1 MCIIFQALQ
10 SHKRCSDYHLTLTVQ
25 RCPSLLWHRSTS
37 LLVRHSPPM
46 VVAHQFCPPLARPAR
61 WLPPA
66 RRLQRMD
73 GKRATVRPSV
83 HPYGRILP
91 ILGIFKTKSSSIL
104 KMLQI
109 KWKRLPANVLLS
121 VCGPASSYLPPTHS
135 IFRAISIQWKLLF
148 QIMTHKSRQQ
158 VEMNR

>member
-83 HPYGRILP
+83 RLLP
-91 ILGIFKTKSSSIL
+91 TLGIFKMSCSI
-104 KMLQI
+104 KKELQI
-109 KWKRLPANVLLS
+109 TITSEKDSQQKCCCLSVVLLA
-121 VCGPASSYLPPTHS
+121 PTYLQPIASSE
-135 IFRAISIQWKLLF
+135 QF
-148 QIMTHKSRQQ
+148 QFNDNFCFKPWHTK
-158 VEMNR
+158 VGNE